1 MAAGSVISPAG
12 QPVGVAGGGASPAPG
27 RPGRV
32 DEALLVDAEAAVA
45 AAAAVLAADG
55 RGAPAVG
62 GAAPAR
68 APGGALEPMRC
79 ANRAG
84 ATLRAAAA
92 MESPVVGELAF
103 GEVVDV
109 AGYAESSCG
118 RVRAEVPGRGW
129 ASAKLLLPAGA
140 AGAARAA
147 EADAWRRALRLLAA
161 GPPPAA
167 TPAVAAAARATFD
180 CTSAARDD
188 ATVAGLEG
196 LCLGVAA
203 LPGSAA
209 VRARRAPARERRA
222 ARGGAAPGR
231 GPPASADAPERARA
245 ARSRRRVARA
255 PRRRARALHRL
266 AEDLDAPG
274 GAAADATL
282 AASLRVFAVRDAEA
296 AVARAQREGPP
307 GSDAYVADRA
317 GRARRDLAG
326 RAARRARAER
336 RRSDPP
342 PSSAEATSARP
353 SSSGPTRRRTGPVV
367 PRAGRGPRRREPA
380 LPRAPR
386 DARCGFHPLVRGV
399 PTKLHNSLSQS
410 NRSRFG

>member
-209 VRARRAPARERRA
+209 VRARRA
-222 ARGGAAPGR
+222 
-231 GPPASADAPERARA
+231 
-245 ARSRRRVARA
+245 
-255 PRRRARALHRL
+255 RALHRL

-336 RRSDPP
+336 RRSDPS